1 MLIGFLKQLLV
12 ICLFRRTRS
21 FAIYA
26 LAARVSGKLKIQE
39 TEKEKERMCFSLH
52 SGVSQL

>member
-39 TEKEKERMCFSLH
+39 TEKERMCFNLH